1 MAQALE
7 EKHVGRHHR
16 YDLFKSVEFVSKQL
30 LLPILVGV
38 IVTIAVCILW
48 QQLLIAEQNHIVQLV
63 KQQAIALQS
72 DLTSELNT
80 RILTLERMEK
90 RWQTRGGI
98 PRSEWEADAANYVKD
113 FGGYQ
118 AIQWV
123 DPSFRVRWIVPESGN
138 ENAQNLDI
146 SQKPRGRTTLEAAHD
161 RQKIT
166 VSSTVN
172 LVQGGKGFLV
182 AVPLLTP
189 DRFDGFILGVFQIRS
204 LLDSVLQIP
213 PGYKI
218 QIWEDEN
225 LIYHND
231 AQILLQSDWLQEVNI
246 DLYGINWRL
255 HVYPTPELLINLRS
269 PLPIIVLIA
278 GLSLAGLL
286 AFSTYLLQSAKL
298 KSAQIT
304 AINQELNFRIYQQR
318 QIEIALAESEN
329 HLRQLLETV
338 KVIPWELDL
347 NTEKFTYVGPQAQA
361 LLDYPLEEWYE
372 EDFWINH
379 IHPQDRE
386 KTVRFCDE
394 SITRCDNYEFEYRML
409 AADGRVVWLR
419 EIVNVSTKEGS
430 PRMLRGFMFDITD
443 LKLVEATLRLR
454 ERALA
459 ATSNGIIIADARLA
473 DHPVIY
479 VNAAFE
485 TITGYSAAEI
495 IGKNCRFLQ
504 GQDTEPT
511 AINQLRSSIQAGQS
525 CKVVIL
531 NYRKDG
537 TPFWNELSISPIHHE
552 NGQLTHFV
560 GIQNDI
566 SERQKVEA
574 ALREKEERWQLV
586 IEANQDAIWDWNITT
601 NQTFRSAQWSE
612 LLQDEEHQ
620 FISSNDNWL
629 DRIHPDDYQRVMT
642 TQEDYLSRKI
652 PNYVTEFRLRCNDGS
667 YKWVLVHAKA
677 QWDEQGNPVRMVGS
691 TKDITERVEA
701 QEALKRQFNRTL
713 LLGQITQKIR
723 ESLHSK
729 SIFET
734 AAIQIGKAFGVH
746 RCLIH
751 AYRSHPIPQI
761 PLVAEYVVPDYASMR
776 NIEISLIGN
785 PHAEKMIQQDQAI
798 SSPNVYLDPLLQ
810 PCIHICRA
818 IGLKSMLTV
827 RTSYQGKPNGAICL
841 HQCGN
846 FRQWTPEEIELLEAV
861 AERLGIALAQ
871 AYLLEQETRQRQEL
885 TVKNFALEQ
894 AKRQAEAAN
903 RAKSEFLAMM
913 SHEIRTPMNGVIGM
927 IGLLQST
934 NLTPQQRDYI
944 ETIRSSGDALL
955 TIINDILDFS
965 KIESGKLEIEHQ
977 AFDLRACIEEAI
989 DFLALKAS
997 EKNIELAYII
1007 KSDVPVQILGDLTRL
1022 RQVLMNLL
1030 NNAIKFTKQGEVILS
1045 VEARKL
1051 NSKKDQNVY
1060 KILFSIQDTGIGIAP
1075 ENIKRLF
1082 QPFAQADAS
1091 MNRKYGGTGLGL
1103 VISKRLTEV
1112 MGGTLWVE
1120 SGGCVGGN
1128 PRNGWKYSKL
1138 VTSTNSAVGST
1149 FHFTITTQIPA
1160 DANLDEYCIS
1170 LTQLMGKRLLIIDDN
1185 PSTCKILKLQAE
1197 AWKMQTYIANL
1208 SQLALAKLSQGERF
1222 DIAILDMH
1230 ISDMDWLTL
1239 ANHIHQQPG
1248 YERMPLVVLSSGNQ
1262 ESNSTQLSA
1271 VPLITFLTK
1280 PIKQSQLYN
1289 ILTSVLGDQPIKAKL
1304 FKDHTPEPDLH
1315 LAEQKPLQILLAED
1329 TPVNQ
1334 KVALLMLQKIGY
1346 RADVAMNGVEVL
1358 QALQRVAYDVV
1369 LMDVQMPEMDG
1380 LEATRKI
1387 CQQYPGNSRPR
1398 IIAMTAN
1405 AIQGDREI
1413 CLAAGMDD
1421 YISKPVQIQ
1430 DLALALSKCQPRSS
1444 AECTTTTTISAQI
1457 PKVAKIIPP
1466 NREKIIIDTKIL
1478 NSLRD
1483 MMSGDEVAFKQ
1494 LLNCYLA
1501 EAPKFIHSIR
1511 RSQATKDSQTLW
1523 QTAHTL
1529 KSSSASVGATTLAEI
1544 CKQLEAKGRS
1554 SDLENSEEICSQL
1567 YQEYELVKTALQIEL
1582 KNVEH

>member
-1 MAQALE
+1 M
-7 EKHVGRHHR
+7 GRHHR
-16 YDLFKSVEFVSKQL
+16 YDSFKSVEFVSKRV

-38 IVTIAVCILW
+38 AVAIAVCILS
-48 QQLLIAEQNHIVQLV
+48 QKLLIGQQNHIAQLV
-63 KQQAIALQS
+63 EQQAIALKS
-72 DLTSELNT
+72 ELTSELKT

-90 RWQTRGGI
+90 RWQIRGGI

-146 SQKPRGRTTLEAAHD
+146 SQKLRGRTTLEAARD
-161 RQKIT
+161 KQKIT
-166 VSSTVN
+166 VSLIVD

-182 AVPLLTP
+182 AVPLFQKNQ
-189 DRFDGFILGVFQIRS
+189 FDGFILGVFQIRS
-204 LLDSVLQIP
+204 LLDSVLEIP
-213 PGYKI
+213 QGYNIK
-218 QIWEDEN
+218 IWENQD
-225 LIYHND
+225 LIYHNNS
-231 AQILLQSDWLQEVNI
+231 QILVQSNWQQEVKIN
-246 DLYGINWRL
+246 LYGINWRVL
-255 HVYPTPELLINLRS
+255 VYPTPELLIDLRS
-269 PLPIIVLIA
+269 PLPIIVLTA
-278 GLSLAGLL
+278 GLTLAGML
-286 AFSTYLLQSAKL
+286 AFSLYLLQVAKF
-298 KSAQIT
+298 KSDQIA
-304 AINQELNFRIYQQR
+304 AINQELSLRIHQQI
-318 QIEIALAESEN
+318 QVEIALEEREN

-347 NTEKFTYVGPQAQA
+347 QSWKFTYVGPQAQA
-361 LLDYPLEEWYE
+361 LLDYPLDAWYE

-379 IHPQDRE
+379 IHPQDRD
-386 KTVRFCDE
+386 KAMRFCYE
-394 SITRCDNYEFEYRML
+394 AIARCEDYEFEYRML
-409 AADGRVVWLR
+409 AADGRVVWLKG
-419 EIVNVSTKEGS
+419 IVTVTTEDGS

-459 ATSNGIIIADARLA
+459 ATSNGIIIADARLP

-485 TITGYSAAEI
+485 KITGYDASDI

-504 GQDTEPT
+504 GEDTEQST
-511 AINQLRSSIQAGQS
+511 LDQLRSSIQAGES
-525 CKVVIL
+525 CQVILL

-537 TPFWNELSISPIHHE
+537 TSFWNELSISPIHHE

-566 SERQKVEA
+566 SDRQKVAA

-586 IEANQDAIWDWNITT
+586 IEANQDAIWDWNMIT
-601 NQTFRSAQWSE
+601 NQTFRSAKWSE
-612 LLQDEEHQ
+612 LLQDKEHQ
-620 FISSNDNWL
+620 FISSNDDWL
-629 DRIHPDDYQRVMT
+629 SRIHPDDYERMMT
-642 TQEDYLSRKI
+642 TQQDYLSRKI
-652 PNYVTEFRLRCNDGS
+652 PNYVTEFRVRCNDGS

-677 QWDEQGNPVRMVGS
+677 LWDEQGNPVRMVGS

-701 QEALKRQFNRTL
+701 QEALQRQFNRTL

-751 AYRSHPIPQI
+751 SYSSDPIPEI
-761 PLVAEYVVPDYASMR
+761 PVVAEYVVSDYASMR
-776 NIEISLIGN
+776 NMEITLTGN
-785 PHAEKMIQQDQAI
+785 SHAEQMISQDQAI
-798 SSPNVYLDPLLQ
+798 ASPNVYLDPLLK
-810 PCIHICRA
+810 PSEHICREF
-818 IGLKSMLTV
+818 GLKSILTV
-827 RTSYQGKPNGAICL
+827 RTSYQGKPNGAIGL
-841 HQCGN
+841 HQCGD
-846 FRQWTPEEIELLEAV
+846 FRQWSPEEIELLEAV

-871 AYLLEQETRQRQEL
+871 AYLLEQETSQRQEL

-927 IGLLQST
+927 TGLLLST
-934 NLTPQQRDYI
+934 NLTPQQRDYTEI
-944 ETIRSSGDALL
+944 IRNSGDALL

-965 KIESGKLEIEHQ
+965 KIESGKLELEQ
-977 AFDLRACIEEAI
+977 QPLDLRACIEEVI

-1007 KSDVPVQILGDLTRL
+1007 KSEVPVQIIGDLTRL

-1030 NNAIKFTKQGEVILS
+1030 NNAIKFTQQGEVILS

-1051 NSKKDQNVY
+1051 TSKKNQHVY

-1075 ENIKRLF
+1075 ENLKRLF

-1103 VISKRLTEV
+1103 VISKRLSEV

-1120 SGGCVGGN
+1120 SQGCIAGK
-1128 PRNGWKYSKL
+1128 PRPGWKGSKL
-1138 VTSTNSAVGST
+1138 IASTSSSVGST
-1149 FHFTITTQIPA
+1149 FYFTITTQIPA
-1160 DANLDEYCIS
+1160 HANLDEYCIS
-1170 LTQLMGKRLLIIDDN
+1170 LTQLMEKRLLIVDEN
-1185 PSTCKILKLQAE
+1185 PSNRKIISLQAE
-1197 AWKMQTYIANL
+1197 AWKMQTYTAN
-1208 SQLALAKLSQGERF
+1208 SSREALAALSQGERF
-1222 DIAILDMH
+1222 DIAVLDMQ
-1230 ISDMDWLTL
+1230 ISDMDWLSL
-1239 ANHIHQQPG
+1239 INHIHEQRG
-1248 YERMPLVVLSSGNQ
+1248 YEHLPLVILTSRNQ
-1262 ESNSTQLSA
+1262 ESNSQEFSDLPFA
-1271 VPLITFLTK
+1271 TFLTK

-1289 ILTSVLGDQPIKAKL
+1289 VLTSVLSDQPIKARL
-1304 FKDHTPEPDLH
+1304 FKHHTPEPDLRM
-1315 LAEQKPLQILLAED
+1315 AEQNPLQILLAED
-1329 TPVNQ
+1329 TAVNQ

-1346 RADVAMNGVEVL
+1346 RADVAVNGVEVL
-1358 QALQRVAYDVV
+1358 QALQRGSYDVI

-1380 LEATRKI
+1380 LEATRRI
-1387 CQQYPGNSRPR
+1387 CQQYPNSSRPR

-1430 DLALALSKCQPRSS
+1430 DLALALSKCQGRNSCEFTSTKPIFSH
-1444 AECTTTTTISAQI
+1444 ISGEAQVLTF
-1457 PKVAKIIPP
+1457 K
-1466 NREKIIIDTKIL
+1466 REKIIIDPKIL

-1483 MMSGDEVAFKQ
+1483 MMSGDEAAFKQ
-1494 LLNCYLA
+1494 LLNCYLG
-1501 EAPKFIHSIR
+1501 EAPKFINNIKASNI
-1511 RSQATKDSQTLW
+1511 SKDAETLW
-1523 QTAHTL
+1523 KAAHTL
-1529 KSSSASVGATTLAEI
+1529 KSSSASVGATTLAQI

-1554 SDLENSEEICSQL
+1554 SDLAGSAEICSQL
-1567 YQEYELVKTALQIEL
+1567 YQEYDLVNTALQIEL
-1582 KNVEH
+1582 EKIEH